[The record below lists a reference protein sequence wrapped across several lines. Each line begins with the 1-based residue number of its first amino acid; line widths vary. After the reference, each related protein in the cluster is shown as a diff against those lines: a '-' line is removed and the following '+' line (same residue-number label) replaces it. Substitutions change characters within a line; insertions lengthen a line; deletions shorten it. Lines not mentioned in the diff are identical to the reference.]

1 MEHLQ
6 EQSFKFQ
13 PIRIHTCAEDRQ
25 LYCEDSVDDNEEV
38 LEDIIFQVEDGKF
51 IDDSLVNHICS
62 SLNRKYKLCLGI
74 ENTQEF
80 TNFETIEKI
89 LIEKYGDNIFYR
101 SRNCSR

>member
-1 MEHLQ
+1 LLM
-6 EQSFKFQ
+6 
-13 PIRIHTCAEDRQ
+13 T
-25 LYCEDSVDDNEEV
+25 YNEEV

-62 SLNRKYKLCLGI
+62 SLNRKYKICLGI
-74 ENTQEF
+74 ENTPDI
-80 TNFETIEKI
+80 TNDETIEKI